1 MFRKNI
7 GKTDRIIRVV
17 IGVVIGALGIFYQS
31 WWGLIAILPLGTAA
45 FSFCGLYRLLGI
57 NTCKVDPKSHASG
70 QC

>member
-7 GKTDRIIRVV
+7 GKTDRIIRLV
-17 IGVVIGALGIFYQS
+17 IGVVIGAIGIFYQT
-31 WWGLIAILPLGTAA
+31 WWGLLAILPLGTAA

-57 NTCKVDPKSHASG
+57 NTCQVDPKSHASG